1 LADTD
6 KFASKTKTKHI
17 KSASVEKSNTSKR
30 PWDDYSNTD
39 FHPKKRIF
47 LSIDAIGSTKLKSS
61 LIGSDRT
68 LDTWAI
74 YFLAFLPEVVVV
86 YRKKLVE
93 AINRQ
98 CRNNCIHPCV
108 SELGKEE
115 ESRHIVNVW
124 KYIGDEVV
132 LVADLTCKEHHA
144 SLHVLA
150 LADTIKQFN
159 CNFADNPIL
168 NDSIDRLRFKGTAWV
183 AGFPVTNIELALPGP
198 AKDQPVKDF
207 LGPSIDLGFR
217 LSKFASEDRLIIS
230 PSLAHLITS
239 EPPMKEP
246 IAYKDGKENY
256 LRLCFGGLAEVK
268 GVKDGEHPLI
278 WYSIKETAESKLC
291 RVSPGNLLTFLQ
303 DGPLK
308 DLSIPPFI
316 LDDRNI
322 DPKYDKAYKKAVEA
336 QEKIPGSIFYQ
347 KRNQRTA
354 SSARKVRKN
363 PSDLNAN
370 KLNNIVERIPPS

>member
-6 KFASKTKTKHI
+6 KPASKTKTKHI
-17 KSASVEKSNTSKR
+17 KSALVKNSTPSKR
-30 PWDDYSNTD
+30 PWDKNDNTD

-61 LIGSDRT
+61 LIERGSTPDI
-68 LDTWAI
+68 WAT

-98 CRNNCIHPCV
+98 CRNNCTHPCV
-108 SELGKEE
+108 PKLGKEE
-115 ESRHIVNVW
+115 ESRHTVNVW

-132 LVADLTCKEHHA
+132 LVAELTCKEHHA

-159 CNFADNPIL
+159 SDFADKPIPDDPNNL
-168 NDSIDRLRFKGTAWV
+168 LRFKGTAWI
-183 AGFPVTNIELALPGP
+183 AGFPVTNIELVLPSP
-198 AKDQPVKDF
+198 IKDQTVKDF

-230 PSLAHLITS
+230 ASLAHLIAS

-246 IAYKDGKENY
+246 ITYRMEKKIIYA
-256 LRLCFGGLAEVK
+256 F
-268 GVKDGEHPLI
+268 
-278 WYSIKETAESKLC
+278 
-291 RVSPGNLLTFLQ
+291 VS
-303 DGPLK
+303 
-308 DLSIPPFI
+308 
-316 LDDRNI
+316 
-322 DPKYDKAYKKAVEA
+322 AAW
-336 QEKIPGSIFYQ
+336 
-347 KRNQRTA
+347 
-354 SSARKVRKN
+354 RK
-363 PSDLNAN
+363 
-370 KLNNIVERIPPS
+370 